1 MLTVIESSDATFQ
14 QHWHTLLDNDPLQN
28 PLYKSKLARSTSSRE
43 GQSLHE
49 SYTDRS
55 FVVVAQDKPVFGC
68 SLTLHTDQQ
77 GRKCLGYFGLDAY
90 THVNRASLN
99 TPSNN
104 FNPEAIRLLQQH
116 IQQLLDEERP
126 EAVDFLDPVSCGVMS
141 PMTQVL
147 LQQGGRPTVHKVEV
161 VDLTKPSEELL
172 AAVSPDYRE
181 MLTWGQD
188 NLQFS
193 VVYSDRGLEES
204 LLNQLDAIAPHSSAN
219 YLGNCLDLL
228 RQGQGFLVQVEDK
241 GMLVASALCV
251 YSQRTCQFVFGEPI
265 AEGYGGLV
273 MPIMV
278 WRAIQEA
285 KALGCKQFDF
295 GIVLDR
301 DDVNPQQFGGLTH
314 TRLKITL

>member
-1 MLTVIESSDATFQ
+1 MLTVLESSDAAFQ

-28 PLYKSKLARSTSSRE
+28 PLYKGKLARKGR
-43 GQSLHE
+43 GRAVFE

-68 SLTLHTDQQ
+68 SLTLHTDHQ

-126 EAVDFLDPVSCGVMS
+126 ETVDFLDPVSCGVMS
-141 PMTQVL
+141 PMTAVL
-147 LQQGGRPTVHKVEV
+147 LQKGARPTVHKVEI
-161 VDLTKPSEELL
+161 VDLTKPTDELL

-181 MLTWGQD
+181 MLSWGQD
-188 NLQFS
+188 NLHLN
-193 VVYSDRGLEES
+193 VVYSDSGLDEG
-204 LLNQLDAIAPHSSAN
+204 LLAQLDRADLDSSAN
-219 YLGNCLDLL
+219 YLGDCMDLL
-228 RQGQGFLVQVEDK
+228 RQGQGFLVQADIRGK
-241 GMLVASALCV
+241 LVASALCV
-251 YSQRTCQFVFGEPI
+251 YSQRTCQIVFGESF
-265 AEGYGGLV
+265 AKDVGGSPLAV
-273 MPIMV
+273 LI

-285 KALGCKQFDF
+285 KSLSCKQFDF
-295 GIVLDR
+295 GIVLDKKG
-301 DDVNPQQFGGLTH
+301 VNPQQFGGLTH